1 MASTGHPLTGADHFH
16 LLIDR
21 QMRQKGLPG
30 NISRVHLHLSESAD
44 LVALQAKLENDA
56 TLQRVAHL
64 RLSHRWP
71 YLPKWTETN
80 EHSNSIFLHR
90 NLSEELFRNEVL
102 NISLAATSVPVRID
116 LCVWDDG
123 SKHLVVSMHHALFD
137 HRGMTLFLHALA
149 TGQFHGDFFVQ
160 PQHIPWKTEASDAL
174 RVMFSAL
181 GSAGW
186 RLATLASQN
195 LRPQRISELHQ
206 HTLSQGE
213 TAAVDAHAQALGTG
227 PGRSAF
233 YLGATLVAMRETLDA
248 RGEHPPYFWF
258 PVPHD
263 MRRKG
268 GAGHLVGNVLS
279 FLFFKVK
286 REDLATVAKASSAVQ
301 AQLAQQVRK
310 GALRHQAALQR
321 VFRRVP
327 FWLMNAMVGLTT
339 GGKVSSLAFSDLGEE
354 RNPIRSFLGEEV
366 LRVDHIPPVPFPP
379 GLSVVVKREDGKL
392 RLIVAYLPDVLSQEE
407 CAQMTARMVS
417 ILKSVCQ

>member
-1 MASTGHPLTGADHFH
+1 MASAGHPLTGADHFH

-30 NISRVHLHLSESAD
+30 NISRIHLHLSEAAD
-44 LVALQAKLENDA
+44 LVALRAKLENDP
-56 TLQRVAHL
+56 TLHRIAHL
-64 RLSHRWP
+64 RLHHRWP
-71 YLPKWTETN
+71 SLPKWTET
-80 EHSNSIFLHR
+80 EEDSPAVFIHG
-90 NLSEELFRNEVL
+90 NLSEQKFQSEVL
-102 NISLAATSVPVRID
+102 NSPLAATSVPVRLD
-116 LCVWDDG
+116 LCTWNDG
-123 SKHLVVSMHHALFD
+123 SKHLVISMHHALFD
-137 HRGMTLFLHALA
+137 HRGMTIFLHALSS
-149 TGQFHGDFFVQ
+149 GQFHGPFFIP
-160 PQHIPWKTEASDAL
+160 PQRISWKSDASDAL
-174 RVMFSAL
+174 QGMLTAL

-186 RLATLASQN
+186 LLATLASAG
-195 LRPQRISELHQ
+195 LRPQRKAELHE
-206 HTLSQGE
+206 LSLSIAE
-213 TAAVDAHAQALGTG
+213 TTVVDAHAQALEAG

-233 YLGATLVAMRETLDA
+233 YLGATLVALRETLDA

-263 MRRKG
+263 MRKKG
-268 GAGHLVGNVLS
+268 RAGHLVDNDLS

-286 REDLATVAKASSAVQ
+286 REDLATVAQASSAVHE
-301 AQLAQQVRK
+301 QLAQQVRK

-354 RNPIRSFLGEEV
+354 RDPIRSFLGEDV

-392 RLIVAYLPDVLSQEE
+392 RFIVAHLPEVLSQKE
-407 CAQMTARMVS
+407 CAQMTDRIVFL
-417 ILKSVCQ
+417 LKSGDQ